1 MGSCAAVST
10 VRLVVI
16 TKWVPCA
23 PHGQHPVAAHPMS
36 PRDFHTGPS
45 AFIPV
50 PLLALSLIPWQVT
63 VNSVYFTIPDSVVL
77 WGNLEKKIFFG
88 GGDFPPRDEQAR
100 INTAG
105 TCLWLCANAGY
116 HQISVVGK
124 FEDSITRKVTQYRS
138 ATDGRTEFLYQ
149 YRSSASLCWRAIKMP
164 SCYTVSLTLIA
175 IKWLGSAPTFYP
187 IFGFFGTL
195 PFDFLK
201 YSLAT
206 NLHVMWCAIVLK

>member
-1 MGSCAAVST
+1 MGPLCAPWPAPSCSPSHEPERFPHGSLSVHSCAVAC
-10 VRLVVI
+10 VI
-16 TKWVPCA
+16 TY
-23 PHGQHPVAAHPMS
+23 PMTS
-36 PRDFHTGPS
+36 YCQ
-45 AFIPV
+45 
-50 PLLALSLIPWQVT
+50 LSLFYDTRLCSFVGE
-63 VNSVYFTIPDSVVL
+63 F
-77 WGNLEKKIFFG
+77 GKKNFFW

-175 IKWLGSAPTFYP
+175 RKWLGSAPTFYP